1 MEMKDDLE
9 VERRPVVKQIIK
21 DQMVDKLMVSLVIKL
36 TWMRSIFTADLF
48 PHSVFLTVYTS
59 GNLRKNWSQ
68 SYFVQCS

>member
-36 TWMRSIFTADLF
+36 TWMRSFFTADLS
-48 PHSVFLTVYTS
+48 PHSVFLTVSVRTKEIAY
-59 GNLRKNWSQ
+59 
-68 SYFVQCS
+68 